1 MAEDVPIEKLDL
13 VEAHYIDMYNSNN
26 PEVGYNI
33 SSGHSDNSMVDE
45 YRDIQPEENY
55 ETSSRINTSDISN
68 EVNGEKLFMVLYS
81 INPKLSLRYFNKEI
95 IIKLNLINLDKHYV
109 YYLVPVLEEI
119 INEVE

>member
-1 MAEDVPIEKLDL
+1 MFIFYIIAKKIASYVLYFTKNF
-13 VEAHYIDMYNSNN
+13 VELYI
-26 PEVGYNI
+26 P
-33 SSGHSDNSMVDE
+33 
-45 YRDIQPEENY
+45 
-55 ETSSRINTSDISN
+55 SDISN
-68 EVNGEKLFMVLYS
+68 KVNGEKLFMVLYS

>member
-1 MAEDVPIEKLDL
+1 M
-13 VEAHYIDMYNSNN
+13 
-26 PEVGYNI
+26 G
-33 SSGHSDNSMVDE
+33 
-45 YRDIQPEENY
+45 RQPERGNAAIGGAKTRPKGAYRWKQWTQQNKNFVELY
-55 ETSSRINTSDISN
+55 IPSDISN
-68 EVNGEKLFMVLYS
+68 KVNGEKLFMVLYS

>member
-1 MAEDVPIEKLDL
+1 M
-13 VEAHYIDMYNSNN
+13 
-26 PEVGYNI
+26 G
-33 SSGHSDNSMVDE
+33 
-45 YRDIQPEENY
+45 
-55 ETSSRINTSDISN
+55 
-68 EVNGEKLFMVLYS
+68 LYS